1 MIALNIVEKLNIQ
14 NYWELDWK
22 LNFQNLDQFQN
33 LTAEF
38 LLPSLSIF
46 PSYLSAFVLKNKDLF
61 LVQILELGEQNFLL
75 FSQHKKMCL
84 SVCNL
89 KGAAR

>member
-33 LTAEF
+33 LTAEL

-75 FSQHKKMCL
+75 FSQENVL
-84 SVCNL
+84 ISL
-89 KGAAR
+89 